1 MARIENSIYFVSD
14 VHLRPYAP
22 DGKEVEK
29 RFLSF
34 LEERVSTDGAALF
47 LLGDIFDF
55 WYEYKYVIPRGY
67 TRVLGTLARLSD
79 SGVKIYFAKGNHDIW
94 LYDYFQSEIGAKVIE
109 STCTLTLFDK
119 KFIVGHGDG
128 LGKTDASFRFL
139 RWLFRNPVLQTLF
152 GTIHPRWAMWAG
164 FRWSAHSRSMK
175 AGQYEAPE
183 IASLPIASYLM
194 KDESAKDADYAVFG
208 HYHIPGSVM
217 LGQRLKLFILGDWS
231 AGCEYLCYTNDSQ
244 GPQLLKWQ

>member
-1 MARIENSIYFVSD
+1 MGRIRNSIYFVSD

-34 LEERVSTDGAALF
+34 LEERVNADGAALF

-67 TRVLGTLARLSD
+67 TRVLGALARLSD
-79 SGVKIYFAKGNHDIW
+79 RGVKIYFAKGNHDIW
-94 LYDYFQSEIGAKVIE
+94 LYDYFQSEIGAQVIDT
-109 STCTLTLFDK
+109 TCTVTLFDR

-128 LGKTDASFRFL
+128 LGKTDLSFRFL
-139 RWLFRNPVLQTLF
+139 RWLFRNRVTQALF

-164 FRWSAHSRSMK
+164 FSWSAHSRSIK
-175 AGQYEAPE
+175 VGQYEAPE
-183 IASLPIASYLM
+183 IGSLPLATFLRN
-194 KDESAKDADYAVFG
+194 DEAAKDADYAVFG
-208 HYHIPGSVM
+208 HYHTPGSVM
-217 LGQRLKLFILGDWS
+217 LDQRLRLFILGDWS
-231 AGCEYLCYTNDSQ
+231 AGCEYLCYTKDSEE
-244 GPQLLKWQ
+244 PQLLCWK